1 MSGHAGCQAP
11 CTSSGCRCSVLRHDC
26 GIDTC
31 FACKRPQAISWIT
44 LHRDGIPTRCVV
56 AGGRAANTDSSGCWD
71 DRRGVSGVDW
81 IPKVSTRPRRANASC
96 PDSLAR
102 RPDELGNFLASI
114 SQSPVTHSRS
124 PFQFYAGGHP
134 ASIHGFLNQSC
145 REVHHVRNHSG
156 SGRPLIPIP

>member
-1 MSGHAGCQAP
+1 MQVVKLLVLLLAVGAVCCVMIAALTPVSRAKALRRLAGSLFIGTAFPLGALSQAVEQRTP
-11 CTSSGCRCSVLRHDC
+11 IPAVVGMIGGAFLV
-26 GIDTC
+26 
-31 FACKRPQAISWIT
+31 WIGFRKYR
-44 LHRDGIPTRCVV
+44 RD
-56 AGGRAANTDSSGCWD
+56 
-71 DRRGVSGVDW
+71 
-81 IPKVSTRPRRANASC
+81 PRRANASC